1 MEIDIVIAWV
11 DGLDPDW
18 LREKARFVPTGDDSP
33 ARYRELGLLQYWFR
47 SIEAFA
53 PWARRIFFVTWGHV
67 PPFLRRN
74 HPKLTV
80 VRHEEFIPKEY
91 LPTFNSHTIE
101 LNLHRIPGISQNFVY
116 FNDDMF
122 LLRPTKI
129 TDFFR
134 DGLPRICPRE
144 EPWVFRGQVGV
155 WSHAAANSLGVIN
168 AHFSK
173 ERAVAVY
180 GRKLRFGTPK
190 QRLRTLLLQRL
201 FPGAFTGFVNLHGP
215 SPLTRDTYRTVWEAE
230 SKLLDAT
237 CRHRFRHP
245 ADVNQW
251 VLLWWQIASGEFCPR
266 QEDHLTLD
274 LSQENIPKLCETI
287 RRQSV
292 TFLCI
297 NDPGGEVQISQVLEE
312 FDGLFPK
319 KSEFEL

>member
-1 MEIDIVIAWV
+1 MEIDLVIAWV
-11 DGLDPDW
+11 DGADPDW
-18 LREKARFVPTGDDSP
+18 LREKARFASDGDDSP
-33 ARYRELGLLQYWFR
+33 ARYRELGLLPYWFR

-80 VRHEEFIPKEY
+80 VRHEEFIPKKY

-101 LNLHRIPGISQNFVY
+101 LNLHRIPGISRHFVY

-122 LLRPTKI
+122 LLRPTEE

-134 DGLPRICPRE
+134 DGLPRLCPRE
-144 EPWVFRGQVGV
+144 EPWVFRGRVGV
-155 WSHAAANSLGVIN
+155 WSHAAANSLGIIN
-168 AHFSK
+168 AHFPK
-173 ERAVAVY
+173 EQAVAAY
-180 GRKLRFGTPK
+180 GRKLRYGTPK

-215 SPLTRDTYRTVWEAE
+215 SPLTRDTYRAVWEAE
-230 SKLLDAT
+230 GETLDAA

-245 ADVNQW
+245 GDVNQW
-251 VLLWWQIASGEFCPR
+251 VLLWWQVASGEFCPR
-266 QEDHLTLD
+266 TADHLTLD
-274 LSQENIPKLCETI
+274 LSQANIHRLCHTV
-287 RRQSV
+287 RSQSV

-297 NDPGGEVQISQVLEE
+297 NDPGGEIPISQVLAE
-312 FDGLFPK
+312 FERLFPE
-319 KSEFEL
+319 KSGFEL